1 MPKIAALAT
10 GLFSS
15 IRKRVILFV
24 LYVLHIET
32 ERPSRIL
39 LQVSSTFVRILQL
52 LCRAFLYGDVGVR
65 RTGRFVIQW
74 LVKRISYLTFHCQLN
89 SKYLL
94 RTDAGRSQST
104 LLRFEMDTDAALA
117 LRRTLV
123 RFLR

>member
-1 MPKIAALAT
+1 M
-10 GLFSS
+10 
-15 IRKRVILFV
+15 FV
-24 LYVLHIET
+24 LYVLHTET
-32 ERPSRIL
+32 ELPSRL
-39 LQVSSTFVRILQL
+39 SLHVSLTFVRISQPLF
-52 LCRAFLYGDVGVR
+52 RAFLYGDVGVR

-94 RTDAGRSQST
+94 RKDAGRSLST